1 MSEYLHDDTMNP
13 YRQVDQ
19 SNDLNRSPFACDERD
34 SDALPI
40 REEYGRDARPISVA
54 LLEGSAEEHVEVF
67 RNLFL
72 RALNDNQ
79 RFLLE
84 HINGDK
90 KSLNK
95 LLNHLSD
102 RYEKPVS
109 TLKLNARILKD
120 LYLIDYGCRDD
131 PVPVTLTSYGK
142 MIRDI
147 ITIDYEEVKD
157 R

>member
-1 MSEYLHDDTMNP
+1 MKP
-13 YRQVDQ
+13 YRPVDQ
-19 SNDLNRSPFACDERD
+19 SNDLNISPFVCDISD

-40 REEYGRDARPISVA
+40 REEYGRDAPPISVA
-54 LLEGSAEEHVEVF
+54 PLEGSAEEHVEVF

-90 KSLNK
+90 RSLNK
-95 LLNHLSD
+95 LLNHLCD
-102 RYEKPVS
+102 RYDIPVS

-147 ITIDYEEVKD
+147 IKKDNEEVKD